1 MYHVPM
7 CAVCGEYEV
16 GTFEAYDEYY
26 CSDLCADVAFEDAE
40 EEYKEPVE
48 VTEAMVDA
56 AERAYDEVSARTGSH
71 RAGLTAALRAARS
84 SLIRSN

>member
-26 CSDLCADVAFEDAE
+26 CSDLCADVAFEDAG
-40 EEYKEPVE
+40 EEYKEHFDGLL
-48 VTEAMVDA
+48 AAQYDGDA
-56 AERAYDEVSARTGSH
+56 DAYLSQWDDDPSPYDGTYSEE
-71 RAGLTAALRAARS
+71 
-84 SLIRSN
+84 